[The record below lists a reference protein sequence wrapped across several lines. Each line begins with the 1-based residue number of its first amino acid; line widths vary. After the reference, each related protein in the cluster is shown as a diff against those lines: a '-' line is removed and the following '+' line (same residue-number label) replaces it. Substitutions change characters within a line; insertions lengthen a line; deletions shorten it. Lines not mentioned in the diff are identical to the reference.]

1 LFSTAKEK
9 GASMPREDEL
19 EEARLKALADRVMD
33 AYGELDD
40 CLGKPH
46 FPVTKFNRFWQA
58 VFDYSAAMSEHDW
71 LHRDVA
77 GVVNGLR
84 DYLELQR
91 HKAPTDIWW
100 KIDQMEVLLFSN
112 YNAYP
117 EHGNPY
123 NSENTS

>member
-1 LFSTAKEK
+1 
-9 GASMPREDEL
+9 MPREKEL
-19 EEARLKALADRVMD
+19 EEAKLKALVDRVMD
-33 AYGELDD
+33 TYGELDVRI
-40 CLGKPH
+40 GKRH

-58 VFDYSAAMSEHDW
+58 VFDYSAAMSERDW

-77 GVVNGLR
+77 GIVSGLR
-84 DYLELQR
+84 VYLELQH
-91 HKAPTDIWW
+91 HKAPSDIWW

>member
-1 LFSTAKEK
+1 
-9 GASMPREDEL
+9 MPRVDEL
-19 EEARLKALADRVMD
+19 EEAKLKALVDRVMD

-40 CLGKPH
+40 RLGKRH
-46 FPVTKFNRFWQA
+46 FPVNKFNRFWQA
-58 VFDYSAAMSEHDW
+58 VYDYSAAMSEHDW

-84 DYLELQR
+84 VYLELEQ
-91 HKAPTDIWW
+91 HKAPSDIWW

-117 EHGNPY
+117 EHGNPN

>member
-1 LFSTAKEK
+1 
-9 GASMPREDEL
+9 MPREDEL
-19 EEARLKALADRVMD
+19 EEAKLKALVDRVMD

-40 CLGKPH
+40 CLGKPY

-58 VFDYSAAMSEHDW
+58 VFDYSAAMSERDW

-77 GVVNGLR
+77 SVVNGLC
-84 DYLELQR
+84 DYLEQEC
-91 HKAPTDIWW
+91 HKVPSDILW

-117 EHGNPY
+117 EHENPY